1 MTIVHYKQ
9 RAGFS
14 PRKTVLVLIF
24 NVRRTRRL
32 LALMLVSLLGP
43 TCYLEL
49 ARGSTYTLH
58 VSPPRDGV
66 HVLVLVPF
74 KGLPRPSLDVS
85 THLLLKLAKCWA
97 SPPRW

>member
-24 NVRRTRRL
+24 HVRRTRSL
-32 LALMLVSLLGP
+32 LVLMLVSLLGP

-49 ARGSTYTLH
+49 ARGFTYTLH
-58 VSPPRDGV
+58 VSPPRDGA
-66 HVLVLVPF
+66 HVLVPGTL
-74 KGLPRPSLDVS
+74 KGPPTSFLRCLDTSV
-85 THLLLKLAKCWA
+85 A
-97 SPPRW
+97 